1 MTHQPICVHL
11 SWLKRSDGESGG
23 VEKFAT
29 YLKAALMERGWSVL
43 IVSWNDMPHHERY
56 DRQDV
61 SNPDKALVLGSWL
74 DGPAF
79 GVAFDVAV
87 SDGYWGLGIT
97 SHPVMPVVH
106 GTWAEMHARMGM
118 TFGLEVQRQGEAFN
132 APNAYPVACSAASA
146 RELRRHHGRA
156 ATATI
161 YHGIDLC
168 AFRPR
173 DEPLPPGPPWIILQ
187 AAGKNTKKG
196 AKLLRPIAEMLG
208 DDYRIEYLDAAI
220 GEEPGAFRRGHVFL
234 HPTYHEGNAYA
245 CLEAMAC
252 DLPVVTT
259 AAGVFEDIPFV
270 QPKHGWRTPVGY
282 TLPVGARAEDFALAV
297 RLACCDIRD
306 GSGHGGPRRW
316 AEQHANMT
324 DFADSWDRLLREI
337 VGVRT

>member
-1 MTHQPICVHL
+1 MKQPTAVHV
-11 SWLKRSDGESGG
+11 SWLKRSDGEGGG
-23 VEKFAT
+23 VEKFAA
-29 YLKAALMERGWSVL
+29 YLKQALTEKGWSVAV
-43 IVSWNDMPHHERY
+43 VSWSDMPQHERY
-56 DRQDV
+56 DRQDLP
-61 SNPDKALVLGSWL
+61 NPDKALLLGTWL

-79 GVAFDVAV
+79 GVAYDVAV

-118 TFGLEVQRQGEAFN
+118 RFGLEVQRQGEAFN

-168 AFRPR
+168 AFHPR
-173 DEPLPPGPPWIILQ
+173 DEALPGPPWIILQ
-187 AAGKNTKKG
+187 AAGKNAKKG
-196 AKLLRPIAEMLG
+196 AKLLRPIADMLG
-208 DDYRIEYLDAAI
+208 PDYQIEYLNASI
-220 GEEPGAFRRGHVFL
+220 GEEAEAFRRGHVFL

-245 CLEAMAC
+245 CLEAMATG
-252 DLPVVTT
+252 LPVVTT
-259 AAGVFEDIPFV
+259 AAGVFEDIPYS
-270 QPKHGWRTPVGY
+270 QPKRGSQTRVGF
-282 TLPVGARAEDFALAV
+282 TLPVGSRAEDFALAV
-297 RLACCDIRD
+297 RLACCERTAL
-306 GSGHGGPRRW
+306 GAGARRW

-337 VGVRT
+337 VGEER